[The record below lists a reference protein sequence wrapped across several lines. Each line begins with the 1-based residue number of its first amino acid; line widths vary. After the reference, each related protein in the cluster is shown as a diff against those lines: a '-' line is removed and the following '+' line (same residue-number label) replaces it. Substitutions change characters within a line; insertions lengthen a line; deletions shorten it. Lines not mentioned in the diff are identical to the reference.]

1 MSKKIRISLRNN
13 LRLSLPLL
21 FRDCL
26 SRRYEEEYADE
37 QDLWDRYYRN
47 YYNDEA
53 FYEGNE
59 DYYYDDDGAMIY
71 PYISSKKG
79 KKEKKIKYKTKNK
92 HNKHNKSKN
101 KSSKARIIDINTPY
115 DGYETESIYDYDK
128 EDGYNLDDDGD
139 YVDGYNLDELC
150 YKEPKEIWFYYDY
163 HYHDNE
169 DKLKFEDIQSFC
181 KYCNDR
187 GYFIPQFIMS
197 ELKYRYESHCCL
209 SSASKYAGVTNI
221 TSGRS
226 YGDMFYEACDEKEL
240 SVLHE

>member
-26 SRRYEEEYADE
+26 SRRYEEEYVDE
-37 QDLWDRYYRN
+37 QDLWNRYYRN

-71 PYISSKKG
+71 PYVSSKKG

-115 DGYETESIYDYDK
+115 DGYETECIYDYDK

-139 YVDGYNLDELC
+139 YVDGYNLNELC
-150 YKEPKEIWFYYDY
+150 YNEPKEIWFYYDY
-163 HYHDNE
+163 HYHNNE
-169 DKLKFEDIQSFC
+169 DKLKFGDIKSFC
-181 KYCNDR
+181 KYCNDN

>member
-79 KKEKKIKYKTKNK
+79 KKEKKIKYKTR
-92 HNKHNKSKN
+92 NKHNKS

-115 DGYETESIYDYDK
+115 DGYETECIYDYDS
-128 EDGYNLDDDGD
+128 EDDYNL
-139 YVDGYNLDELC
+139 NELC
-150 YKEPKEIWFYYDY
+150 YNEPKEIWFYYD
-163 HYHDNE
+163 YHDNE

-181 KYCNDR
+181 KYCNDK

>member
-79 KKEKKIKYKTKNK
+79 KEEKKIKYKTKKK
-92 HNKHNKSKN
+92 HNKSNKSKN

-139 YVDGYNLDELC
+139 YVDGYNLNELC
-150 YKEPKEIWFYYDY
+150 YNEPKEIWFYYDY
-163 HYHDNE
+163 HYHNNE
-169 DKLKFEDIQSFC
+169 DKLKFGDIKSFC
-181 KYCNDR
+181 KYCNDN

>member
-37 QDLWDRYYRN
+37 RDLWDRYYRN

-59 DYYYDDDGAMIY
+59 DYYYDDDDGAMIY

-92 HNKHNKSKN
+92 HNKSNKS

-115 DGYETESIYDYDK
+115 DGYETECIYDYDN
-128 EDGYNLDDDGD
+128 EDDYNL
-139 YVDGYNLDELC
+139 NELC
-150 YKEPKEIWFYYDY
+150 YNEPKEIWFYYD
-163 HYHDNE
+163 YHDNE

-181 KYCNDR
+181 KYCNDN

>member
-26 SRRYEEEYADE
+26 SRRYEEEYSDE
-37 QDLWDRYYRN
+37 QDLWNRYYRN

-92 HNKHNKSKN
+92 HNKSNKSKN

-169 DKLKFEDIQSFC
+169 DKLKFGDIQSFC
-181 KYCNDR
+181 KYCNDN

>member
-79 KKEKKIKYKTKNK
+79 KKEKKIKYKTRNK
-92 HNKHNKSKN
+92 HNKHNKS

-115 DGYETESIYDYDK
+115 DGYETECIYDYDS

-139 YVDGYNLDELC
+139 YVDGYNLNELC
-150 YKEPKEIWFYYDY
+150 YNEPKEIWFYYDY
-163 HYHDNE
+163 HYHNNE
-169 DKLKFEDIQSFC
+169 DKLKFGDIKSFC
-181 KYCNDR
+181 KYCNEK

>member
-37 QDLWDRYYRN
+37 QDLWNNYYRN

-71 PYISSKKG
+71 PYVSSKKV

-92 HNKHNKSKN
+92 HNKS

-139 YVDGYNLDELC
+139 YVDGYNLNELC
-150 YKEPKEIWFYYDY
+150 YNEPKEIWFYYDY
-163 HYHDNE
+163 HYHNNE
-169 DKLKFEDIQSFC
+169 DKLKFGDIKSFC
-181 KYCNDR
+181 KYCNEK

-240 SVLHE
+240 SILHE

>member
-79 KKEKKIKYKTKNK
+79 KKEKKIKYKTRNK
-92 HNKHNKSKN
+92 HNKSNKSKN

-169 DKLKFEDIQSFC
+169 DKLKFGDIQSFC
-181 KYCNDR
+181 KYCNDN